1 MYYDNTNDL
10 IDLIDLLNFT
20 LHEDFVSKWRHKYSE
35 KFITVFQY
43 KLLDSLNK
51 RKPLKTSILSNYF
64 MKKLKYSD
72 EQISN
77 FFESIDISL
86 YHPVIRVDT

>member
-51 RKPLKTSILSNYF
+51 RKPLNKLISSNSKSGYLTSLAFGYC
-64 MKKLKYSD
+64 
-72 EQISN
+72 
-77 FFESIDISL
+77 FESFGDFFRGCKL
-86 YHPVIRVDT
+86 RA